1 MYTAYHENLYGRW
14 CIVSESYY
22 APHTNPSEFVT
33 FDNLDMSTS
42 ANLPQAVQASLN
54 QARANIPLAHRDVP
68 EGVVSNPDSAFIHIN
83 DWAFLNGYAY
93 VNTAASKKEGRYRY
107 SCIFH
112 SRKEGQRTR
121 NYRKIDEK
129 DRQRVNSYVRGMGCP
144 VKITVSRY
152 VYKSSLRRQ
161 I

>member
-14 CIVSESYY
+14 CIVSGSYY

-42 ANLPQAVQASLN
+42 ANLPQALQASLN
-54 QARANIPLAHRDVP
+54 QARANIPPAHRDVP
-68 EGVVSNPDSAFIHIN
+68 EGVVSNPDSAFIRIN

-93 VNTAASKKEGRYRY
+93 VKISGSAKEGRYRFG
-107 SCIFH
+107 CIFH
-112 SRKEGQRTR
+112 SRKEGQRTQNTR
-121 NYRKIDEK
+121 NIDEK
-129 DRQRVNSYVRGMGCP
+129 DRKRVNSYVRGIGCP
-144 VKITVSRY
+144 VKITVSRD